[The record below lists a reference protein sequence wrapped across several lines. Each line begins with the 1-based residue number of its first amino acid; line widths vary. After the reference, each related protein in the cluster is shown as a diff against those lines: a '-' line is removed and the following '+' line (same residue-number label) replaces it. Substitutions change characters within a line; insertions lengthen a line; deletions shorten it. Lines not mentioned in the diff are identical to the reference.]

1 MSGLRVERTLGLA
14 QLQDGGRFGTRH
26 IGVTQGGA
34 LDWVAA
40 AWANRLLGNTA
51 GCAVLEIPFGGLT
64 LLCQQ
69 HSTLAI
75 TGADLQATL
84 DGQAV
89 ANWQSFTVRPGQQ
102 LTFATPASQPRSGA
116 RGYLAA
122 PGGMDAPQ
130 VLGSRSTVRRD
141 QLGGL
146 RGNGEA
152 LRAGDLLAIGSATPA
167 PAQVPGPH
175 RLTTKSTASL
185 DLIMGSQSALFSGRS
200 LFAVFNEPW
209 QVGQRAD
216 RMGVRLCGPA
226 VHYQGQP
233 MISEGIPLGAVQVP
247 PDGQPIILLN
257 DRQTIGGYPRLGA
270 LTPASVARLAQHAPG
285 DTLWLRP
292 VPLER
297 ALREQRDILDAL
309 ANAPLV
315 RLS

>member
-1 MSGLRVERTLGLA
+1 MSGLWVERTLGLA
-14 QLQDGGRFGTRH
+14 QLQDCGRFGTRH

-34 LDWVAA
+34 LDWIAA

-51 GCAVLEIPFGGLT
+51 DCAVLEIPFGGVSLQC
-64 LLCQQ
+64 LQ

-84 DGQAV
+84 DGQPL

-102 LTFATPASQPRSGA
+102 LAFATPASGA

-122 PGGMDAPQ
+122 PGGIDAPLL
-130 VLGSRSTVRRD
+130 LGSRSTVRRE

-146 RGNGEA
+146 HGNGEA
-152 LRAGDLLAIGSATPA
+152 LRVGDLLTIGSATPV
-167 PAQVPGPH
+167 PAQVPKSH
-175 RLTTKSTASL
+175 RLTTAPTSYL
-185 DLIMGSQSALFSGRS
+185 DLIVGSQSALFSGSS
-200 LFAVFNEPW
+200 LFAAFNEPW
-209 QVGQRAD
+209 QVDQRAD

-226 VHYQGQP
+226 LHYQGKP

-292 VPLER
+292 ISLER
-297 ALREQRDILDAL
+297 ALWEHREILHAIV
-309 ANAPLV
+309 NAPLV
-315 RLS
+315 RLP

>member
-14 QLQDGGRFGTRH
+14 QLQDCGRFGTRH

-34 LDWVAA
+34 LDWIAA

-51 GCAVLEIPFGGLT
+51 DCAVLEIPFGGVSLQC
-64 LLCQQ
+64 LQ

-84 DGQAV
+84 DGQPL

-102 LTFATPASQPRSGA
+102 LAFATPARGA

-122 PGGMDAPQ
+122 PGGIDAPLL
-130 VLGSRSTVRRD
+130 LGSRSTVRRE

-146 RGNGEA
+146 HGDGEA
-152 LRAGDLLAIGSATPA
+152 LRVGDLLTIGSATPA
-167 PAQVPGPH
+167 PAHLPESH
-175 RLTTKSTASL
+175 RLASAATSRL
-185 DLIMGSQSALFSGRS
+185 DLIVGSQIALFSGRS
-200 LFAVFNEPW
+200 LFAAFNEPW
-209 QVGQRAD
+209 QVDQRAD

-226 VHYQGQP
+226 LHYQGKP

-247 PDGQPIILLN
+247 PDGHPIILLN

-297 ALREQRDILDAL
+297 ALREQREILGAIT
-309 ANAPLV
+309 NEPLV
-315 RLS
+315 RLP